1 MRGRPEHLAKVLCFA
16 ILKMAAREN
25 RKAYLINFSTGIQ
38 TIDLYD
44 IGRSLDEIAGFLR
57 MSFHGGT
64 DITLAL
70 YEVLRQLQTE
80 SYRDADVLVISD
92 FIMYK
97 IEDDILA
104 RIKYHQQNNGT
115 QFHSLTL
122 HEDPNAEVIIQFV
135 TNWVYDPEGKGI
147 IRELKGMLNV
157 MDR

>member
-1 MRGRPEHLAKVLCFA
+1 
-16 ILKMAAREN
+16 
-25 RKAYLINFSTGIQ
+25 
-38 TIDLYD
+38 
-44 IGRSLDEIAGFLR
+44 
-57 MSFHGGT
+57 
-64 DITLAL
+64 
-70 YEVLRQLQTE
+70 LRQLQTE

-122 HEDPNAEVIIQFV
+122 HEDPNAEVIIQFD